1 MRKVWIFFGALSV
14 VNESLSDQIAKEQL
28 LKILLI
34 VSDTALE
41 PSLTNTA
48 TEIKVT
54 IGINDDFDQ
63 ILDVCSG
70 ILDTEQIAHLH
81 RLWADDAFPRDFNRT
96 GDELIITARE

>member
-1 MRKVWIFFGALSV
+1 M
-14 VNESLSDQIAKEQL
+14 AKGQQ
-28 LKILLI
+28 LKILLVI
-34 VSDTALE
+34 SDTALE

-48 TEIKVT
+48 TEIRVT

-63 ILDVCSG
+63 ILDVASG
-70 ILDTEQIAHLH
+70 ILKTEQIAHLH

>member
-1 MRKVWIFFGALSV
+1 MRKAWIFFCALSL
-14 VNESLSDQIAKEQL
+14 VNESLSDQIAKEQR

-70 ILDTEQIAHLH
+70 ILDTEQIAHLY